1 MTQTPEKVILGID
14 PGTSVLGYAAVR
26 MCGKKCEMLAM
37 GVIDL
42 RKCKDVYLKLGRI
55 LERVASL
62 MEAFHPNEI
71 AVEAPFCGKNVQSM
85 LKLGRAQGV
94 VIAAAMMRDIPIFEF
109 APLKIKQTVTGNG
122 LATKEQVKK
131 MLVRLMKLDEEKL
144 LPYYDATDA
153 LAVAYC
159 RYLESIPGSLAA
171 KTLNTGETHKNKKSS
186 WADFAAMHPER
197 IKSNPTLRNNKKI

>member
-1 MTQTPEKVILGID
+1 M
-14 PGTSVLGYAAVR
+14 
-26 MCGKKCEMLAM
+26 
-37 GVIDL
+37 
-42 RKCKDVYLKLGRI
+42 
-55 LERVASL
+55 
-62 MEAFHPNEI
+62 
-71 AVEAPFCGKNVQSM
+71 
-85 LKLGRAQGV
+85 
-94 VIAAAMMRDIPIFEF
+94 
-109 APLKIKQTVTGNG
+109 TGNG
-122 LATKEQVKK
+122 LATKEQVKR

-197 IKSNPTLRNNKKI
+197 INSNPTLRNNKKI

>member
-1 MTQTPEKVILGID
+1 MAQTPEKVILGID
-14 PGTSVLGYAAVR
+14 PGTSVLGYAALK
-26 MCGKKCEMLAM
+26 MCGKKSEMIAM

-62 MEAFHPNEI
+62 MDAFHPDEI

-122 LATKEQVKK
+122 LATKEQVKR

-159 RYLESIPGSLAA
+159 RHLESIPGSLAS
-171 KTLNTGETHKNKKSS
+171 KTLDTVGTHKSKKSS
-186 WADFAAMHPER
+186 WADFAALHPER
-197 IKSNPTLRNNKKI
+197 INSHSTLRNDKKI

>member
-26 MCGKKCEMLAM
+26 MCGKKCAMLAM
-37 GVIDL
+37 GELDL

-62 MEAFHPNEI
+62 MEAFHPDEI

-122 LATKEQVKK
+122 LATKEQVKR

-159 RYLESIPGSLAA
+159 RYLESTPGSLAA

-197 IKSNPTLRNNKKI
+197 INSNPTLRNNKKI